1 MGTIVMRDKESLEGR
16 AMEMLASRM
25 PCPEEME
32 AYERVLG
39 DAMIGDSSHFA
50 REDYVEEAWRIVD
63 PILKDPTPILE
74 YEKHTWGPDSGSV
87 TPSDGWHNPDTLG
100 HASIDLSKQAA

>member
-16 AMEMLASRM
+16 SVEMLASRR

-50 REDYVEEAWRIVD
+50 REDYVEEAWGIVD
-63 PILKDPTPILE
+63 PILKNPTPILE
-74 YEKHTWGPDSGSV
+74 YEKHTWGPDNDSV
-87 TPSDGWHNPDTLG
+87 TPSDGWHNPGTTRYE
-100 HASIDLSKQAA
+100 SIDPFKQTA